1 MAKFKLVRIWLDPV
15 AKYSV
20 PLSLAAPETAKV
32 TRRVLNR
39 SRVLTP
45 VKTGNLKNS
54 QQMTMRPYRT
64 KVVGTVSTR
73 VKYAHFVHDGTDPHR
88 ITARRPH
95 GMLMFQVDGV
105 LIWRRSVMHPGTRAR
120 PFLRRALSEEGGRAG
135 FRVTGYSVRG
145 GSVGFRMTG

>member
-1 MAKFKLVRIWLDPV
+1 MGSYKVTRIWLDPV

-20 PLSLAAPETAKV
+20 PLSLAAPEVAKV

-45 VKTGNLKNS
+45 VRTGNLKNS
-54 QQMTMRPYRT
+54 QQMTMRAYRT

-73 VKYAHFVHDGTDPHR
+73 VKYAHYVHDGTDPHR
-88 ITARRPH
+88 IVARRGH
-95 GMLMFQVDGV
+95 ALVFEMDGV
-105 LIWRRSVMHPGTRAR
+105 LVFRRSVMHPGTRGR
-120 PFLRRALSEEGGRAG
+120 PFMRRALSEEGNAAG
-135 FRVTGYSVRG
+135 FRVTGYSARG